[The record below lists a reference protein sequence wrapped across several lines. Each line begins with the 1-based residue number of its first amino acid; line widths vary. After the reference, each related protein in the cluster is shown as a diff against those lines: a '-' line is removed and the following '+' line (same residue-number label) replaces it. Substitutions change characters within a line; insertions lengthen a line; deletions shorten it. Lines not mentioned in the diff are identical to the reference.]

1 MTYLKNKLL
10 EKQEKY
16 LRRKQRVNTQVKET
30 NPEYRVIVSKSL
42 NYVSADVV
50 SADWRA
56 IASYSDKGA
65 AGATKTER
73 AENAWVAFADVLKS
87 KNITSVAFDRNGYLY
102 HWRVK
107 AFAEWLRKWGI
118 QL

>member
-30 NPEYRVIVSKSL
+30 NPAYRVIIARSL
-42 NYVSADVV
+42 NYVTADVIA
-50 SADWRA
+50 ADGNVV
-56 IASYSDKGA
+56 ASCSDKGA
-65 AGATKTER
+65 KWATKTER

-87 KNITSVAFDRNGYLY
+87 KKIEAVAFDRNGYLY
-102 HWRVK
+102 HGRVK
-107 AFAEWLRKWGI
+107 AFADGLRKGGI

>member
-10 EKQEKY
+10 EKQRKY

-30 NPEYRVIVSKSL
+30 NPEYRVIIARSL
-42 NYVSADVV
+42 SHVTADVV
-50 SADWRA
+50 TVEWKVVATC
-56 IASYSDKGA
+56 SDKWVSGT
-65 AGATKTER
+65 TKTER
-73 AENAWVAFADVLKS
+73 AENAGVAFADVLKS
-87 KNITSVAFDRNGYLY
+87 KNINSVAFDRNGYLY
-102 HWRVK
+102 HGRVK